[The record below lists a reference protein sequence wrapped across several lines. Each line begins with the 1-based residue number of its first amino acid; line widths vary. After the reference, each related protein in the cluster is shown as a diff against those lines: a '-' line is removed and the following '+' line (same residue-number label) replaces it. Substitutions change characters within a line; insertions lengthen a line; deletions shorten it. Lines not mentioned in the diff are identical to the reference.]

1 MSCGLQDVVEL
12 EVAGCPAVLVHS
24 SAFVQ
29 AAADQAVLLG
39 QPMLARVSV
48 PHPVQDRTDEEI
60 RVFAREVLDAVLA
73 AITPR

>member
-12 EVAGCPAVLVHS
+12 EVAGRPAVLVHS

-39 QPMLARVSV
+39 QPSLGRVAVLREGRIVSV
-48 PHPVQDRTDEEI
+48 GAPAELTGGSVETEI
-60 RVFAREVLDAVLA
+60 H
-73 AITPR
+73 